1 VPIESTSVHSMLDRT
16 FDGQRQWTL
25 LSEGRRDVR
34 DKSGEEER
42 ERERE
47 REREKERERRKGE
60 SKGFGPRESAMR
72 LVIYHGRP
80 GARSLAPVIVT
91 C

>member
-1 VPIESTSVHSMLDRT
+1 MLDRT

-47 REREKERERRKGE
+47 RKRERDERENPKGLDL
-60 SKGFGPRESAMR
+60 GNP
-72 LVIYHGRP
+72 L
-80 GARSLAPVIVT
+80 
-91 C
+91 